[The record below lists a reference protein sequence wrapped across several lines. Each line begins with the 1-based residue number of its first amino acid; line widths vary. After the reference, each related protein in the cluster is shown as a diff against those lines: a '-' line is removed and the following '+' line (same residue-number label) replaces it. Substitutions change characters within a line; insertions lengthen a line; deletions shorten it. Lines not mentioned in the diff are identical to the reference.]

1 MSVHYSYHAAVLEG
15 LAAHGLRPLSTTS
28 PQFLRDAVRDLYRY
42 EIKALRAAFVAGHI
56 PKAGY
61 ADRVI
66 ELRKR
71 YWLLSVPL
79 QLWTQGSGP
88 GEPTDVR

>member
-1 MSVHYSYHAAVLEG
+1 LSAQYQYRAAVVEG
-15 LAAHGLRPLSTTS
+15 LAAHGLHPLPSTP

-42 EIKALRAAFVAGHI
+42 EIKALRSAFVAGRI

-79 QLWTQGSGP
+79 QLWTEGSGP
-88 GEPTDVR
+88 PAPTDVR

>member
-1 MSVHYSYHAAVLEG
+1 MTYHYLTVVVDA
-15 LAAHGLRPLSTTS
+15 LAAHGLRPLPSTT

-42 EIKALRAAFVAGHI
+42 EIKALRTAFVAGRI
-56 PKAGY
+56 PKEGY
-61 ADRVI
+61 AGRVI

-88 GEPTDVR
+88 GAVTDIR